1 MTISAQDTLDIFI
14 GSGALGFPWY
24 RVDEHPADNIDAD
37 TWTLAFTE
45 FAFGS
50 AETEISQHVI
60 THDDVLRA
68 VRKIASGGAHQVEDV
83 VQREC
88 QALLS
93 QGPDVANRDAEV
105 ADVVIQVATFGKVL
119 YG

>member
-1 MTISAQDTLDIFI
+1 MTITAQDTLAIFI

-24 RVDEHPADNIDAD
+24 RVDRHPADNIDSD

-50 AETEISQHVI
+50 SETEISQHVI
-60 THDDVLRA
+60 THDDLLRA
-68 VRKIASGGAHQVEDV
+68 VQKIASGGAHQIEDV

-93 QGPDVANRDAEV
+93 QGPGVAGFDADA
-105 ADVVIQVATFGKVL
+105 ADVVIQVAAFGKVL